1 MFGITSHGEIQ
12 MRARYHFPSVSLAK
26 ITEFRE
32 LTRIKEK
39 GNYYTMLMVYKMVKS
54 VWEAT
59 GNAYIIS
66 ECQLALGTRVSSKRS
81 VP

>member
-1 MFGITSHGEIQ
+1 
-12 MRARYHFPSVSLAK
+12 MRARYHFPSVRLAK
-26 ITEFRE
+26 ITEYRE

-59 GNAYIIS
+59 GNAYVS
-66 ECQLALGTRVSSKRS
+66 EYQLALGTRVSCKHS

>member
-1 MFGITSHGEIQ
+1 
-12 MRARYHFPSVSLAK
+12 MRTRYHFPSVRLAK

-39 GNYYTMLMVYKMVKS
+39 ENYYTMLMVYKMVKS

-59 GNAYIIS
+59 GNAYIS
-66 ECQLALGTRVSSKRS
+66 EYQLGLGTRVSSKHS